1 MMTVEEMTMYDW
13 MVDNGIATAEELN
26 LAFNLTSNGWKK
38 TIEDVLC
45 IRTGYRTIEQFME
58 EV

>member
-26 LAFNLTSNGWKK
+26 LAFNLTSNDWTK
-38 TIEDVLC
+38 TIEDVLY

-58 EV
+58 EE